1 MNLDLLG
8 EAMGR
13 DPQLLSDWLNGRH
26 YPFRKNRDKVERL
39 LDEVMSGMQCL
50 KDFGCQ
56 TCPTVT
62 KAAFNGLQERNR
74 HPLSKKLRQNRM
86 WLLNLSLIVS
96 LENHNALGWIT
107 MLRFFT
113 LMVLVF
119 LVLLASLP
127 ATAQEPKRVLFLY
140 SQD

>member
-1 MNLDLLG
+1 MGMNLDLLG

-13 DPQLLSDWLNGRH
+13 DPQQLSDWLNGRH

-39 LDEVMSGMQCL
+39 LDEVMSVMQCL

-74 HPLSKKLRQNRM
+74 HPRSLKKT
-86 WLLNLSLIVS
+86 STKPDVAVKFVTDS
-96 LENHNALGWIT
+96 
-107 MLRFFT
+107 F
-113 LMVLVF
+113 
-119 LVLLASLP
+119 P
-127 ATAQEPKRVLFLY
+127 
-140 SQD
+140 